1 MPLDKDDIKVKVYLI
16 ILRDAV
22 IAAALFAVIGLFVNA
37 VRPDGLP
44 FITDK
49 PYDIF
54 VPCPE
59 ALGTVEKMSATDALV
74 HAEDTFLIDARTQ
87 AEYDAW
93 HVEGAIC
100 ITYDYLDPIPEKELT
115 NISMNIAKSGK
126 ARLVVY
132 GDGDGGQ
139 GTTGYEL
146 GREIAGNGIKNVFVI
161 EGGADALKGGNDD

>member
-1 MPLDKDDIKVKVYLI
+1 MKTYLI
-16 ILRDAV
+16 ILRDALL
-22 IAAALFAVIGLFVNA
+22 IAATLAWIAFFINT

-44 FITDK
+44 FIADK

-59 ALGTVEKMSATDALV
+59 TLGEVEMMAPTDPQIFDAQ
-74 HAEDTFLIDARTQ
+74 TFVVDARTQ
-87 AEYDAW
+87 EEYDAW
-93 HVEGAIC
+93 HLEGVIC
-100 ITYDYLDPIPEKELT
+100 ITYDYLDPIPPEELK
-115 NISMNIAKSGK
+115 NIIMNIAQSGK

-146 GREIAGNGIKNVFVI
+146 GREIAGNGIKNVYVV
-161 EGGADALKGGNDD
+161 EGGANALKGGK

>member
-1 MPLDKDDIKVKVYLI
+1 MKPYLK

-22 IAAALFAVIGLFVNA
+22 IAAAIFACIAFFVNA
-37 VRPDGLP
+37 DRPDSLP
-44 FITDK
+44 LIADK

-59 ALGTVEKMSATDALV
+59 TLGTVEMLAPTDTQIRS
-74 HAEDTFLIDARTQ
+74 DGTFLIDARTQ
-87 AEYDAW
+87 EEYDAW
-93 HVEGAIC
+93 HLEGAIC
-100 ITYDYLDPIPEKELT
+100 ITYDYLDPIPPEELK
-115 NISMNIAKSGK
+115 NITMNIAQSGK

-146 GREIAGNGIKNVFVI
+146 GRELAGNGIKNVFVV
-161 EGGADALKGGNDD
+161 EGGADALRGAK

>member
-1 MPLDKDDIKVKVYLI
+1 MKIYLK

-22 IAAALFAVIGLFVNA
+22 IAAAILACIGLFVNA

-44 FITDK
+44 FIADK

-59 ALGTVEKMSATDALV
+59 TLGTVEMMSPTDAQI
-74 HAEDTFLIDARTQ
+74 HADSTFLIDARTQ
-87 AEYDAW
+87 EEFDAW

-100 ITYDYLDPIPEKELT
+100 ITYDYLDPIPPEELK
-115 NISMNIAKSGK
+115 NITMNIAQSGK

-132 GDGDGGQ
+132 GDGDGSQ

-146 GREIAGNGIKNVFVI
+146 GRELAGNGIKNVFVV
-161 EGGADALKGGNDD
+161 EGGAEALKGGK